1 MDSAAAS
8 SPSGEVKPTRV
19 RFLVLAGLS
28 SGFLLAYLPRAGL
41 APLNTTIQADL
52 TFDDLQM
59 GRVLAAFYAGY
70 FLFQIPGG
78 ILGQKLGN
86 RLALPLLQLIS
97 AIANLLTAVA
107 HSFGLI
113 WFSRLLLGLAQA
125 GMVPCSAQ
133 VIKNW
138 IPEAKRGTASSLMG
152 SFMSVGSIIATG
164 LTASLVGP
172 LGWRIP
178 LVLFSLFSLCWML
191 LFFLMFRDRPE
202 EHPGT
207 NEAEVKLILSSVSSQ
222 ESDSQEKHSIPV
234 RQLTYQMVSNG
245 NLWLFCLQ
253 CVFRSFGYA
262 FFITWFPAY
271 LQQSSDASVK
281 KAGLL
286 AMLPLMAIVLGTL
299 AGGRLIDLIYQ
310 RTGSKY
316 FSRSLL
322 SAGSTMI
329 CAVCI
334 LLASQ
339 VPANSAVYL
348 ISCGTFLSGMGN
360 PAIWVTSMDLGGRH
374 TSVIIA
380 IVNMAGV
387 FGGYLSPIV
396 VGALFTYI
404 KGMPTPDWNQVLYL
418 FTGIYL
424 GATLSWI
431 LINPSHPV
439 TDDESQQGT

>member
-1 MDSAAAS
+1 MDSPADS
-8 SPSGEVKPTRV
+8 LSLNDSKPTRV
-19 RFLVLAGLS
+19 RYLVLAGLS

-41 APLNTTIQADL
+41 APLATTIQQDL
-52 TFDDLQM
+52 SLDDLQM

-86 RLALPLLQLIS
+86 RLALPLLQLT
-97 AIANLLTAVA
+97 AGIANLLTALA
-107 HSFGLI
+107 ASFGLI

-164 LTASLVGP
+164 VTAALVDP
-172 LGWRIP
+172 LGWRLP
-178 LVLFSLFSLCWML
+178 LVLFSLFSVCWML
-191 LFFLMFRDRPE
+191 LFFLLFRDRPQD
-202 EHPGT
+202 HPKT
-207 NEAEVKLILSSVSSQ
+207 NHAEVELINGADRNAVSENKATSSTP
-222 ESDSQEKHSIPV
+222 I
-234 RQLTYQMVSNG
+234 RQLFIRMVSNAS
-245 NLWLFCLQ
+245 LWLFCLQ
-253 CVFRSFGYA
+253 SIFRAFGYA

-271 LQQSSDASVK
+271 LQQSSGASVQ

-286 AMLPLMAIVLGTL
+286 AMLPLTSIVLGTL

-310 RTGSKY
+310 WTGNKY

-322 SAGSTMI
+322 SAGSSLI

-339 VPANSAVYL
+339 VPAEDAVYL

-387 FGGYLSPIV
+387 VGGYLSPIA
-396 VGALFTYI
+396 VGVLFTYI
-404 KGMPTPDWNQVLYL
+404 KAMPVPEWNLVLYL
-418 FTGIYL
+418 FAGIYL
-424 GATLSWI
+424 GATLSWA
-431 LINPSHPV
+431 LINPRNSLS
-439 TDDESQQGT
+439 EN